1 MSEFAFFRFK
11 STNMLT
17 IDEEQQKEEIVKL
30 TEEVLEA
37 KGIECDRK
45 IASIS
50 EEKLREIL
58 EEVRKLRKKRKRL
71 LSDSGLEAREGEA
84 FTENKQ
90 REQQERQNEE
100 EVQYIR

>member
-1 MSEFAFFRFK
+1 
-11 STNMLT
+11 MLT
-17 IDEEQQKEEIVKL
+17 MDEEQQKEEIVKL

-37 KGIECDRK
+37 KGIECDRN

-58 EEVRKLRKKRKRL
+58 EEVRKVRIKRKRL
-71 LSDSGLEAREGEA
+71 LSDSGVEAREGEA
-84 FTENKQ
+84 FTENRQ
-90 REQQERQNEE
+90 REQQERENEK